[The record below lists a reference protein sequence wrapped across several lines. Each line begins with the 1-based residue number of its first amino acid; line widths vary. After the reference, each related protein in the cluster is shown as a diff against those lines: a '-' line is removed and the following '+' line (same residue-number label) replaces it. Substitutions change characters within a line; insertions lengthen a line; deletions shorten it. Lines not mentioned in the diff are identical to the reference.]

1 MTTLIGSPEYE
12 APAAAGASPLSADA
26 AARLARGRAERRV
39 LSVGLALIGFFVA
52 ASALTAVLGGAIS
65 WTTLHL
71 ALVGAATVG
80 IGTFMPHFA
89 VTLAGTEPEPARGR
103 LAVLGILA
111 VSAVSVTAGVG
122 GGSSWLVVLGAGG
135 VLAGAAGTGWM
146 TFAPLRR
153 GLGRRH
159 PIVQLTYM
167 VALLELA
174 VGVCLA
180 LLLYLGWPP
189 VVSRWP
195 ELKLAHAWLTLLGFV
210 SLTVVGTLVYLFP
223 TVVGARIVAHRSL
236 VALVV
241 GCVAGPIVV
250 AVAGA
255 LGSGALA
262 AAGAWLT
269 VVGALGQAWYV
280 AGTFR
285 RRGRWAYDHGWHRVV
300 IGHLA
305 AGAGWFVLAAVSLAA
320 GLSSTA
326 RVDGWSLGA
335 GAVPLLGGWVVQ
347 ELIGSWS
354 HLLPAV
360 GPGDVATHARQ
371 RARLGRWPLS
381 RLVALNVGVGAAW
394 AGLALETPLLVAIG
408 GALVMG
414 SLAVGL
420 VLFGRS
426 LRA

>member
-1 MTTLIGSPEYE
+1 LTTLIGSPEHE
-12 APAAAGASPLSADA
+12 APATAGASSLSPDT

-39 LSVGLALIGFFVA
+39 LSVGLALIGGFAA
-52 ASALTAVLGGAIS
+52 ASALSAVLGGAIS

-71 ALVGAATVG
+71 ALAGAATVG

-89 VTLAGTEPEPARGR
+89 VTLAGTEPEPAPGR

-111 VSAVSVTAGVG
+111 ASAVAVTAGVG
-122 GGSSWLVVLGAGG
+122 GGSGWLVVLGASG
-135 VLAGAAGTGWM
+135 VLGGAAGTGWM

-153 GLGRRH
+153 GIGRRH
-159 PIVQLTYM
+159 PIVQVTYL
-167 VALLELA
+167 VALVELA
-174 VGVCLA
+174 IGVSLA

-195 ELKLAHAWLTLLGFV
+195 ELKLAHAWLNLLGFV
-210 SLTVVGTLVYLFP
+210 SLTVAGTLVYLFP
-223 TVVGARIVAHRSL
+223 TVVGTRIVAHRSV

-241 GCVAGPIVV
+241 GCVAGPAVV
-250 AVAGA
+250 AVAA
-255 LGSGALA
+255 TLGSGTLA

-280 AGTFR
+280 ADTFR
-285 RRGRWAYDHGWHRVV
+285 RRGRWAYDHDWHRVV

-305 AGAGWFVLAAVSLAA
+305 AGTAWFVAAGVSLAA
-320 GLSSTA
+320 GLSWTA

-335 GAVPLLGGWVVQ
+335 SGVPLLGGWVVQ

-360 GPGDVATHARQ
+360 GPGDAATHARQ
-371 RARLGRWPLS
+371 RALLGRWPLS
-381 RLVALNVGVGAAW
+381 RLMALNVGVAVAW
-394 AGLALETPLLVAIG
+394 AGVALETPPLVGIG
-408 GALVMG
+408 GALVIG

-420 VLFGRS
+420 LLFARA